1 MVIGTGQGQLD
12 SPLQTGSS
20 SLDLVRVLVE
30 DDVILRLCIR
40 SFSPLL
46 EEGAKVVTFLVVLPN
61 GLSLALPHN
70 GEVLFIE
77 SHGLKELDLL
87 KTNFFE
93 KLGISFVMLEY

>member
-1 MVIGTGQGQLD
+1 M
-12 SPLQTGSS
+12 
-20 SLDLVRVLVE
+20 DLVRVLVGA
-30 DDVILRLCIR
+30 DVIFRLCIR

-46 EEGAKVVTFLVVLPN
+46 EEGAKVIAFLVVLSN

-77 SHGLKELDLL
+77 SHGFKELDLL
-87 KTNFFE
+87 KANFFE